1 MELQAA
7 DANAAAPLE
16 ASCRLV
22 MTAKECDAVERSTI
36 VGGDLDPKRGQVFA
50 CIRHQA
56 LAAGLVDGRAKSI
69 GDQNIQTFLP

>member
-1 MELQAA
+1 MEPQTA
-7 DANAAAPLE
+7 DADAAAALE
-16 ASCRLV
+16 MRCRLV
-22 MTAKECDAVERSTI
+22 MPGKECDAVEGSTI
-36 VGGDLDPKRGQVFA
+36 VGRDLNTKRGQIFA